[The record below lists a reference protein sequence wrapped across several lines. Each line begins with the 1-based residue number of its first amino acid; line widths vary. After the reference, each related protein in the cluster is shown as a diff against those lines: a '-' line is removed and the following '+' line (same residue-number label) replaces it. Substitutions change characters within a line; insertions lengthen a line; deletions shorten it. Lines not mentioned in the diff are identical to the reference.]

1 MCHSVYWPESN
12 NEHKLKPTIQSC
24 YPPNRSG
31 EKHLCVCKHGRMP
44 VRVCLFV
51 CLRVL
56 KGPCGVGTSGL
67 ISRHL
72 LFAQIPLSH
81 AVCVHLTLFLSLFGP
96 LSCCLHRT
104 QEKTSGATVLHK

>member
-44 VRVCLFV
+44 VRVCLCV
-51 CLRVL
+51 CACLKVPVVL
-56 KGPCGVGTSGL
+56 AQVG
-67 ISRHL
+67 
-72 LFAQIPLSH
+72 
-81 AVCVHLTLFLSLFGP
+81 
-96 LSCCLHRT
+96 
-104 QEKTSGATVLHK
+104 